1 MISEVWSLG
10 QQHEH
15 HLGTCWKYKL
25 FSPAVCMFTSFSSGS
40 DAHKVRTTVQRQYTN
55 LNVYQNV
62 SMVTRD
68 GCQSIVGEKNTVQQR
83 F

>member
-1 MISEVWSLG
+1 
-10 QQHEH
+10 
-15 HLGTCWKYKL
+15 
-25 FSPAVCMFTSFSSGS
+25 MFTSFSSGS

-68 GCQSIVGEKNTVQQR
+68 GCQSIEVLDPNKLRHTNNMGG
-83 F
+83 